1 MNRHTVSML
10 ASAGVFLL
18 VVGVAAEQTSP
29 GAKPAT
35 PQASQA
41 SPAGQ
46 AATAKPRLVPPVRG
60 EAPLG
65 YTKPI
70 VKAGKIDGKDFII
83 TTIRVKNLATGSIAG
98 LKVDEFWYD
107 KAGDPVTGDT
117 FRHPKPLQPGEVITV
132 TLETPRNPKM
142 DRNQYNFSH
151 ANGTI
156 KAQLLPKL

>member
-1 MNRHTVSML
+1 MNRHKHTLL
-10 ASAGVFLL
+10 ALAGAFLL
-18 VVGVAAEQTSP
+18 VTGAAAGQAAQTP
-29 GAKPAT
+29 
-35 PQASQA
+35 
-41 SPAGQ
+41 PAGQ
-46 AATAKPRLVPPVRG
+46 APTAKPRLVPPVRG

-65 YTKPI
+65 YTKPV

-83 TTIRVKNLATGSIAG
+83 TTIRVKNLANGSIAG

-117 FRHPKPLQPGEVITV
+117 FRHPKPLQPGEIITV

-156 KAQLLPKL
+156 KAQLLPKLE

>member
-1 MNRHTVSML
+1 MNRHIHSML
-10 ASAGVFLL
+10 ALAGAFLL
-18 VVGVAAEQTSP
+18 VVGAAAEQTAQ

-35 PQASQA
+35 P
-41 SPAGQ
+41 PAGQ
-46 AATAKPRLVPPVRG
+46 APAAGQAPTAKPRLVPPVRG

-65 YTKPI
+65 YTKPV
-70 VKAGKIDGKDFII
+70 VKAGKIDGKDFVI
-83 TTIRVKNLATGSIAG
+83 TTIRVKNLANGSIAG

-151 ANGTI
+151 ANGSI

>member
-1 MNRHTVSML
+1 MNRHKYTML
-10 ASAGVFLL
+10 ALAGAFLL
-18 VVGVAAEQTSP
+18 VVGAA
-29 GAKPAT
+29 
-35 PQASQA
+35 
-41 SPAGQ
+41 AGQ
-46 AATAKPRLVPPVRG
+46 AAQGTPPAAAQAGQAPGAKPRLVPPVRG

-65 YTKPI
+65 YTKPV
-70 VKAGKIDGKDFII
+70 VKAGKIEGKDFII

-156 KAQLLPKL
+156 KTQLLPKL

>member
-1 MNRHTVSML
+1 MKRHVHSIL
-10 ASAGVFLL
+10 ALAGAFLL
-18 VVGVAAEQTSP
+18 VVGAAAEQ
-29 GAKPAT
+29 GATPAT
-35 PQASQA
+35 P
-41 SPAGQ
+41 PAGQ

-65 YTKPI
+65 YTKPV
-70 VKAGKIDGKDFII
+70 VKAGKIEGKDFII

>member
-1 MNRHTVSML
+1 MNRHIRSML
-10 ASAGVFLL
+10 ALAGAFLL
-18 VVGVAAEQTSP
+18 VAGAAAGQTGQ
-29 GAKPAT
+29 GAKPA
-35 PQASQA
+35 PAA
-41 SPAGQ
+41 PAAGQ
-46 AATAKPRLVPPVRG
+46 APTAKPRLVPPVRG

-65 YTKPI
+65 YTKPV
-70 VKAGKIDGKDFII
+70 VKAGKVEGKDFII
-83 TTIRVKNLATGSIAG
+83 TTIRVKNLSQGSIAG

>member
-1 MNRHTVSML
+1 MNRHIRLLL
-10 ASAGVFLL
+10 AFAGAFLL
-18 VVGVAAEQTSP
+18 VVGAAAGQTGQ
-29 GAKPAT
+29 GAKPAAAA
-35 PQASQA
+35 PA
-41 SPAGQ
+41 AGQ
-46 AATAKPRLVPPVRG
+46 APAAKPRLVPPVRG

-65 YTKPI
+65 YTKPV
-70 VKAGKIDGKDFII
+70 VKAGKIDGKEFII
-83 TTIRVKNLATGSIAG
+83 TTIRVKNLSTGSIAG

>member
-1 MNRHTVSML
+1 MNRHKNTML
-10 ASAGVFLL
+10 ALAGAFLL
-18 VVGVAAEQTSP
+18 VAGAAAGQ
-29 GAKPAT
+29 GAKPAA
-35 PQASQA
+35 PAA
-41 SPAGQ
+41 PPAAGQ
-46 AATAKPRLVPPVRG
+46 PAARPRLIPPVRG
-60 EAPLG
+60 EAQLG
-65 YTKPI
+65 YTKPV

-83 TTIRVKNLATGSIAG
+83 TTIQVKNLATGSIAG

-156 KAQLLPKL
+156 KAQLMPKL

>member
-1 MNRHTVSML
+1 MNRHMRTML
-10 ASAGVFLL
+10 ATAGAFLL
-18 VVGVAAEQTSP
+18 VVGAAAVQ
-29 GAKPAT
+29 ADQAT
-35 PQASQA
+35 PA
-41 SPAGQ
+41 AGQ
-46 AATAKPRLVPPVRG
+46 APTAKPRLVPPVRG

-151 ANGTI
+151 ANGAI

>member
-1 MNRHTVSML
+1 MNRHMHSLL
-10 ASAGVFLL
+10 ALAGAFLL
-18 VVGVAAEQTSP
+18 VAGAAAEQAGRAT
-29 GAKPAT
+29 APAT
-35 PQASQA
+35 PA
-41 SPAGQ
+41 AGQ
-46 AATAKPRLVPPVRG
+46 APAARPRLVAPVRG

-65 YTKPI
+65 YTKPV

-83 TTIRVKNLATGSIAG
+83 TTIQVKNLATGSIAG

-107 KAGDPVTGDT
+107 RAGDPVTGDT
-117 FRHPKPLQPGEVITV
+117 FRHPKPLQPGEIITV

-151 ANGTI
+151 ANGGI

>member
-1 MNRHTVSML
+1 MNRHRHTML
-10 ASAGVFLL
+10 ALAGAFLL
-18 VVGVAAEQTSP
+18 VAGAAA
-29 GAKPAT
+29 G
-35 PQASQA
+35 QAGQA
-41 SPAGQ
+41 PPAGQ
-46 AATAKPRLVPPVRG
+46 APTAKPRLVPPVRG

-65 YTKPI
+65 YTKPV

-83 TTIRVKNLATGSIAG
+83 TTIRVKNLANGSIAG

>member
-1 MNRHTVSML
+1 MNRHIRSML
-10 ASAGVFLL
+10 ALAGAFLL
-18 VVGVAAEQTSP
+18 VVGAAAGQT
-29 GAKPAT
+29 GAKPA
-35 PQASQA
+35 PAA
-41 SPAGQ
+41 PAAGQ
-46 AATAKPRLVPPVRG
+46 APTAKPRLVPPVRG

-65 YTKPI
+65 YTKPV
-70 VKAGKIDGKDFII
+70 VKAGKVDGKDFII
-83 TTIRVKNLATGSIAG
+83 TTIRVKNLSQGSIAG